1 MSARAA
7 AQIGL
12 VMFLWAIC
20 YPLITVRITL
30 SPHLSFAALRAL
42 IAAAVLLGLAFWL
55 GRPFP
60 RGRQAW
66 MSIVIV
72 GVGATSLGF
81 LGMFHA
87 AEFVSPG
94 IATVIASMQPL
105 LAAVLAGLVL
115 GERLSAKARVGL
127 AIGLLGIL
135 VIVAPKFL
143 GSGSQN
149 YVLGIAFVVLA
160 ALGVTVSN
168 VMIKRIAGSIDG
180 LMVMGLQTLIG
191 SIPLIA
197 IALLTEDPGEI
208 QWTPNFLVSLVGLD
222 VFGTAVV
229 YWLWIDVLARV
240 SLSQANAFSFLVP
253 VLGLS
258 MGILL
263 FGETLSLIQVGGIV
277 LTVIG
282 VAAVASGSDQSVN
295 TTGGSVVKD
304 GAKHPRG
311 DVCA

>member
-20 YPLITVRITL
+20 YPLITVGITL

-94 IATVIASMQPL
+94 IATVIASTQPL

-115 GERLSAKARVGL
+115 GERLSTKARVGL
-127 AIGLLGIL
+127 AIGFLGIL
-135 VIVAPKFL
+135 VIVAPNL
-143 GSGSQN
+143 MGGGSQN
-149 YVLGIAFVVLA
+149 YMLGIAFVVLA

-191 SIPLIA
+191 AIPLIV

-208 QWTPNFLVSLVGLD
+208 QWTPNFLVSLVGLG

-240 SLSQANAFSFLVP
+240 PLSQANAFSFLVP

-258 MGILL
+258 MGVLL

-277 LTVIG
+277 LTLIG
-282 VAAVASGSDQSVN
+282 VAAVASGSDQSVK
-295 TTGGSVVKD
+295 TTE
-304 GAKHPRG
+304 A
-311 DVCA
+311 